1 LDDSLRS
8 LGMTT
13 LKARGRESSGGRG
26 EGVMMALEMTGK
38 YFGSSRPVRIVLL
51 VLISL
56 VAGSF
61 ELFLLLIVTHLP
73 PTFPFPVPMMSYWLP
88 LVHLLPLFAGLTY
101 WRKVRHALVKGEISA
116 TAAELS
122 YSVIIA
128 LLLVTYVVLANFEI
142 ALLPWAVG

>member
-1 LDDSLRS
+1 
-8 LGMTT
+8 
-13 LKARGRESSGGRG
+13 
-26 EGVMMALEMTGK
+26 MALAMTGK

-56 VAGSF
+56 VVGTF
-61 ELFLLLIVTHLP
+61 ELFLLLIVRHLP
-73 PTFPFPVPMMSYWLP
+73 PTFPFPVPMTLYWLP
-88 LVHLLPLFAGLTY
+88 LVHLLPWFAGLTY